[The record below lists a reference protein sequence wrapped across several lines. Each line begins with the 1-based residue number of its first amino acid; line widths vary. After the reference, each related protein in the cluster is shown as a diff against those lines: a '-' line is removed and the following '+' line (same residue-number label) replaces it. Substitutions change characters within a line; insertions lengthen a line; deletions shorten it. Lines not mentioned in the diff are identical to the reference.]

1 MSRFRDALADVLE
14 SLADRV
20 RGPQGLAGGLVV
32 LDEPRAIKCSHGGL
46 CRKYGCPDDPEWAGD
61 RR

>member
-20 RGPQGLAGGLVV
+20 RGPQGLAGGPAF
-32 LDEPRAIKCSHGGL
+32 LDKPFRPFVEEGN
-46 CRKYGCPDDPEWAGD
+46 RKYGCPDGPEWTGD